1 MDFYYETYDGKILL
15 KIRKYKLPIIYF
27 NFWFHII
34 YSHNNYSFQK
44 NILTCFSSV
53 SSMLNSSASVI
64 IFSILIGIILSSE
77 IFICSLKK
85 SLSTVRI
92 YLSVSASISVVNI
105 KFSIDNNLF
114 NSSIVLIM
122 QYSCNIGFLQY
133 YHLVCS

>member
-1 MDFYYETYDGKILL
+1 
-15 KIRKYKLPIIYF
+15 
-27 NFWFHII
+27 
-34 YSHNNYSFQK
+34 
-44 NILTCFSSV
+44 
-53 SSMLNSSASVI
+53 MLNSSASVI

-105 KFSIDNNLF
+105 KFSIDDNLF

-122 QYSCNIGFLQY
+122 QYLCNRVF
-133 YHLVCS
+133 